1 MPTQGDFWVFVFIG
15 LLIANLALLFYV
27 KQDFD
32 KKVGGLSQE
41 VAGVKENLLNDK
53 NVGELLREVKSIK
66 ESLLYI
72 KQDFDKRII
81 ELLQEVSDIKAG
93 KNAGELVQ
101 QIKDVKENLIHI
113 QQNFG
118 NKLMDL
124 LQEVNDIKGRLILD
138 LDKKVSKLSQEQEV
152 ESIQVKDIKEN
163 LIHIQQNFDKK
174 LAELLQEVN
183 DIKVRLILELDKKMD
198 KLSQEVESI
207 REGIEQL
214 ERQTKERIDRIAKL
228 LTEPILDESELKI

>member
-41 VAGVKENLLNDK
+41 VKGV
-53 NVGELLREVKSIK
+53 K
-66 ESLLYI
+66 ESLLYV
-72 KQDFDKRII
+72 KQDFDKKII

-183 DIKVRLILELDKKMD
+183 DIKVRLILELDKKMG

-228 LTEPILDESELKI
+228 LTEPIPDESELKI

>member
-15 LLIANLALLFYV
+15 LLIANLAFLFYV

-41 VAGVKENLLNDK
+41 VKGVKENLADDK
-53 NVGELLREVKSIK
+53 NAGELLREVKGVK
-66 ESLLYI
+66 ESLLHV
-72 KQDFDKRII
+72 KQDFDKRMI
-81 ELLQEVSDIKAG
+81 ELLQEVNDIKAN
-93 KNAGELVQ
+93 KNPGELVQ
-101 QIKDVKENLIHI
+101 QVKDVKENLIHI

-138 LDKKVSKLSQEQEV
+138 LDKKVSKLSQEV
-152 ESIQVKDIKEN
+152 EGIQVNEIKQN
-163 LIHIQQNFDKK
+163 IIHIQQNFDKK

-183 DIKVRLILELDKKMD
+183 DIKVRLVLELDKKMD
-198 KLSQEVESI
+198 KLSQEIDSI
-207 REGIEQL
+207 REGIKQL
-214 ERQTKERIDRIAKL
+214 EQQTKERMERIAKL
-228 LTEPILDESELKI
+228 LTEPIFDEDQLKI